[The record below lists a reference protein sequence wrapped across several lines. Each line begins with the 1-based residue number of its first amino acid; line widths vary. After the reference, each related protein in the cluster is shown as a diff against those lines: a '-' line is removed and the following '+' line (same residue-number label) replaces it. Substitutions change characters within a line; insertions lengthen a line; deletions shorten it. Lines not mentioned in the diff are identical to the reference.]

1 VVEAVNQG
9 RTKHVGQLFTM
20 HCAHPL

>member
-9 RTKHVGQLFTM
+9 RTEHVGQLLPM